1 MKIIGC
7 LLLASSCIHVASR
20 RLRAAGAEAAKPA
33 ADPMTPYNWMYGM
46 NPLALQ
52 GANQMGMP
60 MGGMP
65 MMPYGMMP
73 MGMPGFPSMPNGG
86 MMPHPAGW
94 GQMQGMH
101 PGGMFGMNPYGMM
114 NTAFMGGMAPGMMG
128 GMGGGASGTGMPNTA
143 GLQVPG
149 VGYMN
154 RNVSPLFFSS
164 GFLEENRLFSFVAFP
179 ARRDRLLCTHNR
191 GVLLSAAFPRGALTS
206 KVPLISEWLSVST
219 CIIGRTLRK

>member
-33 ADPMTPYNWMYGM
+33 ADPMTMYNMMYGM

-60 MGGMP
+60 MGGVP

-73 MGMPGFPSMPNGG
+73 MGMPGFPSMPFGG

-128 GMGGGASGTGMPNTA
+128 GMGGGASGTGMANMAGQA

-154 RNVSPLFFSS
+154 RNGPPSVYPQSGRSFTSTISPGSPYNFGGYDGLGFPFPHPGVPSS
-164 GFLEENRLFSFVAFP
+164 TPMPPVGGE
-179 ARRDRLLCTHNR
+179 
-191 GVLLSAAFPRGALTS
+191 AAK
-206 KVPLISEWLSVST
+206 KV
-219 CIIGRTLRK
+219 